1 MPFKIR
7 LDEFADSVFW
17 SLKTIRK
24 SKILEEAI
32 SDIQNS
38 TKDAPEKQFHKF
50 TNIQI
55 NFHDPKSGGI
65 KKSTI
70 KNFPEW
76 LKLLA
81 ELETDLKREKRDINI
96 VKFNFTIR
104 NLWEYYLLVVTIF
117 GPIFYSENKLLNTIS
132 PSP

>member
-1 MPFKIR
+1 
-7 LDEFADSVFW
+7 
-17 SLKTIRK
+17 
-24 SKILEEAI
+24 LEEAI
-32 SDIQNS
+32 NDIQNS

-55 NFHDPKSGGI
+55 NFHDPKRDGI

-104 NLWEYYLLVVTIF
+104 NLWEYYLPVFTIL
-117 GPIFYSENKLLNTIS
+117 GPIFYSENKFLNVIF
-132 PSP
+132 PPLNPLQPGEGD

>member
-1 MPFKIR
+1 M
-7 LDEFADSVFW
+7 
-17 SLKTIRK
+17 
-24 SKILEEAI
+24 I

-38 TKDAPEKQFHKF
+38 TKDAPEKQFRKF

-55 NFHDPKSGGI
+55 NFRNPKSGGI
-65 KKSTI
+65 KKLTI

-81 ELETDLKREKRDINI
+81 ELETDLQREKRDINI